1 MPNLINLVEKEVMPK
16 GLDQKALPNQKKIK
30 NYFFDDEYSNLKLL
44 KNLPK
49 QKSKH
54 TMSLFYPGCG
64 SDILTPLH
72 YIEELFTEIKQL
84 NCMLIDKDN
93 NLGLIKTIL
102 DDIGIT
108 FTEQGNTMQFY
119 WNNILI
125 NIEFIT
131 ANVFQ
136 IDLPTFDIYFE
147 KAFRIMKDN
156 SHYYEENI
164 FRKLNQ
170 KGVLISDSGFS
181 HLPLEKIDVPSHL
194 SGYNEMI
201 IGVKNN

>member
-1 MPNLINLVEKEVMPK
+1 MPNLINLVEKEVTPK
-16 GLDQKALPNQKKIK
+16 GLDQKALPNRNKIK
-30 NYFFDDEYSNLKLL
+30 NYFFDDEYSNLELL

-49 QKSKH
+49 QKCKH
-54 TMSLFYPGCG
+54 TMILFYPGCG

-72 YIEELFTEIKQL
+72 YIEELFNQTKQL

-102 DDIGIT
+102 DDIGVS

-119 WNNILI
+119 WHNILI

-164 FRKLNQ
+164 YHKLNQ
-170 KGVLISDSGFS
+170 NGLLISDSGFS

-201 IGVKNN
+201 IGKKIK